1 MIYKRFNNTLI
12 IRAEKNE
19 DIIEVLK
26 EVIEKENITL
36 ATVSGI
42 GAVKQV
48 ELGLF
53 NTLDKIYSKKEF
65 RGDFEIV
72 SLCGN
77 ISTMEHKPYLHLH
90 MAIADNK
97 QYTFGGHMSKAV
109 VSATAE
115 LTINII
121 EGKIDRYFDEEV
133 GLNLM
138 KFL

>member
-12 IRAEKNE
+12 IRAEKDE

-26 EVIEKENITL
+26 EIIEKENITL
-36 ATVSGI
+36 GTVNGI
-42 GAVKQV
+42 GAVKQI

-77 ISTMEHKPYLHLH
+77 ISTMEDKPYLHLH

-97 QYTFGGHMSKAV
+97 QYTFGGHMTKAI

-115 LTINII
+115 LTVNII
-121 EGKIDRYFDEEV
+121 DGKIDRYFDEEV

-138 KFL
+138 KFD

>member
-12 IRAEKNE
+12 IRAEKDE

-26 EVIEKENITL
+26 EVIEKENISL
-36 ATVSGI
+36 GTVSGI

-53 NTLDKIYSKKEF
+53 NTLDKIYSKREF

-97 QYTFGGHMSKAV
+97 QYTFGGHMTKAV

-121 EGKIDRYFDEEV
+121 DGKIDRYFDEEV

>member
-42 GAVKQV
+42 GAVNQV

-53 NTLDKIYSKKEF
+53 NTLDKIYSKREF

-77 ISTMEHKPYLHLH
+77 ISTMDHKPYLHLH

-97 QYTFGGHMSKAV
+97 QYTFGGHMTKAV

-133 GLNLM
+133 GLNLI

>member
-12 IRAEKNE
+12 IRAEKDE

-36 ATVSGI
+36 GTVNGI
-42 GAVKQV
+42 GAVKQI

-77 ISTMEHKPYLHLH
+77 VSTMEHKPYLHLH

-97 QYTFGGHMSKAV
+97 QYTFGGHMTKAI

-115 LTINII
+115 LTVNII
-121 EGKIDRYFDEEV
+121 DGKIDRYFDEEV

-138 KFL
+138 KFD

>member
-12 IRAEKNE
+12 IRAEKDE

-36 ATVSGI
+36 GTVSCI
-42 GAVKQV
+42 GAVKQI

-97 QYTFGGHMSKAV
+97 QYTFGGHMTKAI

-115 LTINII
+115 LTVNII
-121 EGKIDRYFDEEV
+121 DGKIDRYFDEEV

-138 KFL
+138 KFD